1 MTDVGTQ
8 SSVSSSAATALSAH
22 DNIIASQLAAPE
34 VIAVPAGAFLAL
46 DGDGSAS
53 PVDPSLTAPLVTTPA
68 LPEASPPSA
77 APTVATD
84 SVGAIAALPEAAPSA
99 ANDSVVPAA
108 PTVAIDSV
116 GAIAA
121 LPEAAPTVATD
132 SVAPAASTV
141 ATDSVAPAAS
151 TVATD
156 SVAPAASTVAADSV
170 APAASTVGA
179 IAALPDAAATVATDS
194 VGAITAALPE
204 TTPTAAT
211 DSVAAPDVI
220 AALPD
225 AAPPNAASTVAIDSS
240 TNAPTMTTTSSPT
253 PTTKEDL
260 CFLSKDV
267 ASYSYTMAD
276 VETKPKGTMHPIGD
290 VTPAMHADTGSG
302 SPSSP
307 TSADN
312 TTLEKM
318 KDTLLKDNAKRSRDI
333 NKTQLSD
340 NSCKKSKL
348 LEEQEEALTDDV
360 KQLEVQVKDAESV
373 NASLATKLEGSAFSV
388 VGGLEDV
395 N

>member
-8 SSVSSSAATALSAH
+8 SPVSSSAATALSAL
-22 DNIIASQLAAPE
+22 DIIIASQLAAPE

-121 LPEAAPTVATD
+121 LPEAAP
-132 SVAPAASTV
+132 
-141 ATDSVAPAAS
+141 

-290 VTPAMHADTGSG
+290 VTPAMHTDTGSG